1 MMKEREEQQRL
12 FDLDGNARERLI
24 AWIRRRMDEYGVTI
38 EALGESIAADA
49 AATRAVM
56 YRYAFGNTWDGHG
69 DKPDW
74 LARAIYAGQN
84 IDHFRC

>member
-1 MMKEREEQQRL
+1 MKERQEQTT
-12 FDLDGNARERLI
+12 FDFDGNARERLVL
-24 AWIRRRMDEYGVTI
+24 WIRRRMEEYGITL
-38 EALGESIAADA
+38 EALAEAIEADA

-56 YRYAFGNTWDGHG
+56 YRDAYGNTWDGQG
-69 DKPDW
+69 EKPDW